1 MTVPL
6 LYQAVARSRAVVKT
20 VYADKFIIYLTEVSR
35 LPPHQL
41 GPNLIAVALA
51 SFGSSTVVGETSI

>member
-20 VYADKFIIYLTEVSR
+20 VCPDKLIICLTAVSR
-35 LPPHQL
+35 LPPHQI
-41 GPNLIAVALA
+41 GP
-51 SFGSSTVVGETSI
+51 S